1 MESNKRIPCKQ
12 CEKSYVHR
20 KDLLRHIR
28 NKHGD
33 KQDQP
38 KSRSLLKRTVV
49 DDSGGATKKIKL
61 RPPSPMVVIDDPEI
75 KVFVQKNI
83 EAIQKRKRVHRAC
96 QSFNFPLKSNNITP
110 GLLLTHLNEIYD
122 QASGKFKVQM
132 GIGRILR
139 NKENGELKYW
149 RAEHCDSHLLQNQKV
164 VQPLKV
170 NSRSDLKGIAEK
182 AANLATEDYLEST
195 RPDTKW
201 ELVMP
206 TNVRY
211 YISYT
216 DFVAGYITENLP
228 DYLLNKESV
237 NCLHRDYAN
246 HNNFYQDNLCFFRCL
261 AYHKLKHDKDHK
273 LMCIGRPLNL
283 LTHQL
288 YYDYNKDVNQHRNQ
302 EQVGLDQLLE
312 LESYFKVNIEVY
324 RCHEDS
330 DKVDHVYKSID
341 EPGRGEKLYLDL
353 YVGDDENHFS
363 YINNM
368 QAYSHRF
375 QCMKCEQD
383 FHTAWELNRHETVC
397 DGDTATKPVFVG
409 GFKKLWPTLFER
421 LQHYGIEINPEDRYY
436 EHFIVFDCESIL
448 RKTEEQQQ
456 ARKWTAEHIPVSI
469 AMSASFLPLNPKT
482 GFPSTKC
489 VVRSSPEELVREFLR
504 LLMKWREPL
513 LMHLN
518 EKYQYVFD
526 ILNEKLQES
535 QEILQDC
542 EESEKKWEK
551 KWNKGLVELKQD
563 LEKYIQMVPV
573 LGFNSAKYDLNL
585 LRQQLITTYLREYG
599 GEVKVI
605 KQQSAYSKIDLGGRL
620 RFLDVYKYCSP
631 NTNLD
636 SFMKAEGV
644 VGGKFFFPYEWFD
657 SYEKLDHP
665 ELPPAECFYSSLRQ
679 TNVLGDSPEEIQ
691 ANYKLCQDVW
701 QREGMKTF
709 KSFLAFYNRMDVAP
723 MVTACKSWLRY
734 YHDTDKI
741 DVLKDTI
748 GLPSIARRRMYEAA
762 SKFPGFM
769 GFSLTENS
777 HQNLEKL
784 IVSNTCG
791 GPSIVFTRYHEA
803 GKTRL
808 RELVSETEPDGAGDH
823 TYCQPV
829 GMSNGAAKLCE
840 GVLGYD
846 TNSLYPWCES
856 QLLPVGPCVHYEVDP
871 THPEGWFKPTLVSKK
886 FSQLQMNY
894 CLKQDGMKHKWN
906 TGSEVKIGPFFVDG
920 FWPEEQK
927 ITELAGCHWHGCVR
941 CKKYRN
947 DEQRKRYQRTIERA
961 QFIYDRTDMDVEIEW
976 ECEIDN
982 NPIFDNRQPNMYRYY
997 CWKKSKNRKATTI
1010 NPKLLLKMVEEE
1022 VFFGMMEVDIEV
1034 PPHLMDHF
1042 EEFCPLFVTC
1052 SIPTEAIGDTMQ
1064 QYIEENNL
1072 SKLPRR
1078 QLVAGRKA
1086 RRILLT
1092 TPLLN
1097 WYLKHGL
1104 VVTKVYQAVEWQFQ
1118 RCLKK
1123 FFMEI
1128 ASERRQAAQDPSRA
1142 AHANKQKLTGT
1153 SAYGATLLNKE
1164 KFDNIYYVGENEA
1177 LLKHNDPKFRSS
1189 TYIGDGI
1196 YEVHMAHKVMKND
1209 IPKQIG
1215 LFVLQYAK
1223 LRMLQFYYDCLDRY
1237 LDRSDFEMSQMDTDS
1252 LYFAV
1257 SKYDADQLD
1266 DLASHPLIPM
1276 VKEGLLDE
1284 FKSKLYDHCEDDW
1297 QPDFT
1302 EHYFPRQCCAAHN
1315 QYDQKTPGLFKLE
1328 KSGTGIVGLCSKT
1341 YCLQVI
1347 GGQEKIAVKG
1357 INKSTLSPGVYQQM
1371 LDVLQTGDD
1380 KMAVNRGFRM
1390 HKASQDNNNC
1400 KMMTYQESKKAFN
1413 YLYCKRQVL
1422 EDKIHTKPLDIV
1434 LEPDHS

>member
-1 MESNKRIPCKQ
+1 M
-12 CEKSYVHR
+12 
-20 KDLLRHIR
+20 
-28 NKHGD
+28 
-33 KQDQP
+33 
-38 KSRSLLKRTVV
+38 
-49 DDSGGATKKIKL
+49 
-61 RPPSPMVVIDDPEI
+61 
-75 KVFVQKNI
+75 
-83 EAIQKRKRVHRAC
+83 
-96 QSFNFPLKSNNITP
+96 SFYGCST
-110 GLLLTHLNEIYD
+110 IYTLY
-122 QASGKFKVQM
+122 Q
-132 GIGRILR
+132 
-139 NKENGELKYW
+139 
-149 RAEHCDSHLLQNQKV
+149 
-164 VQPLKV
+164 
-170 NSRSDLKGIAEK
+170 
-182 AANLATEDYLEST
+182 
-195 RPDTKW
+195 
-201 ELVMP
+201 
-206 TNVRY
+206 
-211 YISYT
+211 
-216 DFVAGYITENLP
+216 GYITENLP

-246 HNNFYQDNLCFFRCL
+246 HNNFYQDKLCFFRCL

-312 LESYFKVNIEVY
+312 LEAYFKVNIEVY

-383 FHTAWELNRHETVC
+383 FRTPDHLARHETVC

-409 GFKKLWPTLFER
+409 GFKKLLPTLLER
-421 LQHYGIEINPEDRYY
+421 LQHYGIEVNPEDRYY

-469 AMSASFLPLNPKT
+469 AMSASFLPLNPNT

-489 VVRSSPEELVREFLR
+489 VVRSSPEELVKEFLR

-518 EKYQYVFD
+518 EKYQYIFD

-535 QEILQDC
+535 QEILEYC

-665 ELPPAECFYSSLRQ
+665 ELPPVECFYSSLRQ
-679 TNVLGDSPEEIQ
+679 TNVLGDSPEEIRV
-691 ANYKLCQDVW
+691 NYKLCQEVW

-709 KSFLAFYNRMDVAP
+709 KSFLAFYNEMDVGP
-723 MVTACKSWLRY
+723 MVTTCKSWLRY

-748 GLPSIARRRMYEAA
+748 GLPSIARWRMYEAA

-769 GFSLTENS
+769 GFSLTEDS

-808 RELVSETEPDGAGDH
+808 RELVSQTEPDGAGDH

-846 TNSLYPWCES
+846 TNSLYPWC
-856 QLLPVGPCVHYEVDP
+856 
-871 THPEGWFKPTLVSKK
+871 
-886 FSQLQMNY
+886 
-894 CLKQDGMKHKWN
+894 
-906 TGSEVKIGPFFVDG
+906 
-920 FWPEEQK
+920 
-927 ITELAGCHWHGCVR
+927 
-941 CKKYRN
+941 
-947 DEQRKRYQRTIERA
+947 
-961 QFIYDRTDMDVEIEW
+961 
-976 ECEIDN
+976 
-982 NPIFDNRQPNMYRYY
+982 
-997 CWKKSKNRKATTI
+997 
-1010 NPKLLLKMVEEE
+1010 
-1022 VFFGMMEVDIEV
+1022 
-1034 PPHLMDHF
+1034 
-1042 EEFCPLFVTC
+1042 
-1052 SIPTEAIGDTMQ
+1052 
-1064 QYIEENNL
+1064 
-1072 SKLPRR
+1072 
-1078 QLVAGRKA
+1078 
-1086 RRILLT
+1086 
-1092 TPLLN
+1092 
-1097 WYLKHGL
+1097 
-1104 VVTKVYQAVEWQFQ
+1104 
-1118 RCLKK
+1118 
-1123 FFMEI
+1123 
-1128 ASERRQAAQDPSRA
+1128 
-1142 AHANKQKLTGT
+1142 
-1153 SAYGATLLNKE
+1153 
-1164 KFDNIYYVGENEA
+1164 
-1177 LLKHNDPKFRSS
+1177 
-1189 TYIGDGI
+1189 
-1196 YEVHMAHKVMKND
+1196 
-1209 IPKQIG
+1209 
-1215 LFVLQYAK
+1215 
-1223 LRMLQFYYDCLDRY
+1223 
-1237 LDRSDFEMSQMDTDS
+1237 
-1252 LYFAV
+1252 
-1257 SKYDADQLD
+1257 
-1266 DLASHPLIPM
+1266 
-1276 VKEGLLDE
+1276 
-1284 FKSKLYDHCEDDW
+1284 
-1297 QPDFT
+1297 
-1302 EHYFPRQCCAAHN
+1302 
-1315 QYDQKTPGLFKLE
+1315 
-1328 KSGTGIVGLCSKT
+1328 
-1341 YCLQVI
+1341 
-1347 GGQEKIAVKG
+1347 
-1357 INKSTLSPGVYQQM
+1357 
-1371 LDVLQTGDD
+1371 
-1380 KMAVNRGFRM
+1380 
-1390 HKASQDNNNC
+1390 
-1400 KMMTYQESKKAFN
+1400 
-1413 YLYCKRQVL
+1413 
-1422 EDKIHTKPLDIV
+1422 
-1434 LEPDHS
+1434 